1 MQMKNETFFDQ
12 CAVDLSFLDSSL
24 EYEDDGDVFVVDA
37 DAGTIDTI
45 SLPDSLPDLVESSGS
60 SSDTPPPTP
69 LQRMMDAV
77 NNILIEIRSYRGIE
91 ESSDEEAIEPKDLN
105 DTLCIHNNLE
115 QEMQERTREQQFQY
129 EEAQNEMNFWLQRI
143 SD

>member
-45 SLPDSLPDLVESSGS
+45 SLPDSLPDLVEASGS
-60 SSDTPPPTP
+60 SSETPPPTP
-69 LQRMMDAV
+69 LQRMMDAI
-77 NNILIEIRSYRGIE
+77 NNILMEIRSYRGIK
-91 ESSDEEAIEPKDLN
+91 ESSDEPIEPKDLN
-105 DTLCIHNNLE
+105 DTLCIHSNLE

-143 SD
+143 SG